1 LQSDSDSYIWG
12 LEYSSITDDI
22 HDLVLSNPAA
32 EEVQLIL
39 KQHLLNFFLVFFSL
53 LLPLMGGLLYY

>member
-1 LQSDSDSYIWG
+1 LQSDSGSYIWA
-12 LEYSSITDDI
+12 LEYSSITDDV
-22 HDLVLSNPAA
+22 HDWFCQNPAA

-39 KQHLLNFFLVFFSL
+39 NQHLLNFFLFFIFL